1 MSASRT
7 TRTWSIATRLC
18 HPTSPKVDSYGAM
31 STPIFQTAT
40 FAQPTATTF
49 GEYDYSRS
57 GNPTRTVLEEQM
69 AALDNADRSFAFG
82 SGMAA
87 ISTLVRLVPSGGRIL
102 TGDDIYGGTS
112 RLLGRIAPRLG
123 ISVEHVDMC
132 NIDSV
137 KEALSRADTKTDLVL
152 LETPTNP
159 RLRITDL
166 AGVAAAARACGAICA
181 VDNSVMAPVF
191 QLPLDHGVDIVM
203 TSATKFIA
211 GHSDTTG
218 GILSVR
224 GKELVEQVAFIQNA
238 EGSALGPFECWLCLR
253 GLKTMALRMERQQR
267 NAWRLAEFLSRHPLV
282 TRVNY
287 PGLATHPGHEL
298 HMAQAGGPGSI
309 LSFETGDV
317 EASKAI
323 VEATELFK
331 VTVSFGSTNSLISLP
346 CFMSHASIPPEVRA
360 ARGLPDDLVRISA
373 GIEDVNDLVADLG
386 AALDA
391 ATEGGAAHSA
401 KAAAS
406 AVAAEELDKAA
417 LIARIKQLEWELA
430 GRKTIKR

>member
-1 MSASRT
+1 MASRA
-7 TRTWSIATRLC
+7 WSIATRLC
-18 HPTSPKVDSYGAM
+18 HPTSTKVDGYGAM

-69 AALDNADRSFAFG
+69 AALDGADRSFAFA

-87 ISTLVRLVPSGGRIL
+87 ISTLVRLVPSGGRIV

-112 RLLGRIAPRLG
+112 RLLGKIAPRLG

-132 NIDSV
+132 DLDNV
-137 KEALSRADTKTDLVL
+137 RAALSRAGTKTDLVI

-181 VDNSVMAPVF
+181 VDNSVMAPVL
-191 QLPLDHGVDIVM
+191 QLPLQHGADIVM

-224 GKELVEQVAFIQNA
+224 GKELVEQIAFIQNA
-238 EGSALGPFECWLCLR
+238 EGSALGPFDCWLCLR

-287 PGLATHPGHEL
+287 PGLAAHPGHAL
-298 HMAQAGGPGSI
+298 HMAQAAGPGSI
-309 LSFETGDV
+309 VSFETGSVD
-317 EASKAI
+317 ASKAI
-323 VEATELFK
+323 VEAANLFS

-346 CFMSHASIPPEVRA
+346 CFMSHASIPADVRA

-373 GIEDVNDLVADLG
+373 GIEDADDLIADLG

-391 ATEGGAAHSA
+391 ASGGGAAH
-401 KAAAS
+401 AAEA
-406 AVAAEELDKAA
+406 AEAALAAEELDKAA
-417 LIARIKQLEWELA
+417 LVARIKQLEGELA
-430 GRKTIKR
+430 ESRKTREN